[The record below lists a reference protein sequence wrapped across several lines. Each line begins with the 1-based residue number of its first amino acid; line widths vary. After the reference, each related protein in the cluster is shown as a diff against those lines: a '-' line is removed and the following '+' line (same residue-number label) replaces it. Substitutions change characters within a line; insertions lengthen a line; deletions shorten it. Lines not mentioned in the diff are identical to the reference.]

1 MPTPTTY
8 PSAKQF
14 VNLAKETTQGT
25 PVETGQKTYP
35 FTEFKPKDDPVMLA
49 DEGLRGSMVKT
60 YGKIQGPQKSAFT
73 GAGAV
78 FLDLL
83 PHLLLNLMGAVAST
97 GPVSSIYTHIAS
109 LLNSGTGQPPSHTF
123 TDFQGLTATSGARS
137 YAGGSLSELTL
148 KGNPESTLIEMA
160 IKGSAFWSNAFPTAP
175 PTVDLPAENPM
186 AAWRVE
192 LAFGGALPGSKNLT
206 VREWE
211 ITTTREISVQHT
223 SQNSQAPYIIQRG
236 PIQTMFK
243 FFVAK
248 PSDETFLTYLRD
260 NTQPQFQLLVSNG
273 LAAANARTLQIDMT
287 ALAFDSVEIN
297 RGDAA
302 VGYDVSG
309 EAVANTTDAG
319 ASGGYAPVKYTV
331 TNAIASY

>member
-8 PSAKQF
+8 PSGKQF

-35 FTEFKPKDDPVMLA
+35 FKEFKPKDDPVWLT
-49 DEGLRGSMVKT
+49 DEGMRGSMVKN
-60 YGKIQGPQKSAFT
+60 YGQIQGPQKSTFT

-83 PHLLLNLMGAVAST
+83 PHLLLNLMGAVTTT
-97 GPVSSIYTHIAS
+97 GPASSIYTHVAS
-109 LLNSGTGQPPSHTF
+109 LLNTGTAQPPSHTF

-148 KGNPESTLIEMA
+148 KGNPESTLLEMA
-160 IKGSAFWSNAFPTAP
+160 IKGSGFWSNAFPTAP
-175 PTVDLPAENPM
+175 PSLDLPTESPI
-186 AAWRVE
+186 AAWHVE
-192 LAFGGALPGSKNLT
+192 LAFGGVLPGSKNLT

-211 ITTTREISVQHT
+211 VTTTREISVQHT

-236 PIQTMFK
+236 AIETEGK
-243 FFVAK
+243 CFVAK
-248 PSDETFLTYLRD
+248 PSDETFLNYMRS
-260 NTQPQFQLLVSNG
+260 NTQPQFQLAVSNG
-273 LAAANARTLQIDMT
+273 LAGANARTLTIDINAMAFT
-287 ALAFDSVEIN
+287 AVEVN

-302 VGYDVSG
+302 VGYDCTWVG
-309 EAVANTTDAG
+309 VANTTNAG
-319 ASGGYAPVKYTV
+319 ASGGYSPIKYTV